1 MSASREA
8 AMHAQAASDSS
19 RPTAID
25 LFSGAG
31 GATQGLVDAGFSV
44 IGAVE
49 FDSIASES
57 YRLNH
62 PSVRLWEQDIRG
74 IRATTIARD
83 LELKPGELG
92 LLKACPPC
100 QGFSTLAEG
109 RINGD
114 DPRNE
119 LVRHT
124 IRFVRVLRPK
134 AVLIENVPGL
144 GRDRRSAELLDS
156 LRRMGYNARVY
167 HVNAVDFGVP
177 QKRKR
182 LIILALRGLRAA
194 LPETLTP
201 ADPEEPRTVRQAF
214 DQLASEVDPNDPLS
228 VPRALPAAVLRRVE
242 AIPAGG
248 NRYDLPPD
256 LQLDCHKKLAD
267 EGKSGASGSY
277 ARLRW
282 EDPAP
287 TMTTRCTTPA
297 CGPFLHPEL
306 HRPLTLR
313 EAAVIQTFPASYQFA
328 GRRGDIERQI
338 GNAVPVK
345 MAAAI
350 AGHLLDAIQGREGLP
365 EMSSETSSKK
375 TTLVGG
381 ELR

>member
-1 MSASREA
+1 MSPEAST
-8 AMHAQAASDSS
+8 HDTPLTDSS

-31 GATQGLVDAGFSV
+31 GATQGLADAGFSV

-49 FDSIASES
+49 FDPVASRS

-62 PSVRLWEQDIRG
+62 PDVYLWEQDIRSLA
-74 IRATTIARD
+74 ATKMARE
-83 LELKPGELG
+83 LELKPGDLG

-100 QGFSTLAEG
+100 QGFSSLAEG
-109 RINGD
+109 RIDGD

-124 IRFVRVLRPK
+124 IRFVRALRPK

-144 GRDRRSAELLDS
+144 GRDQRSIDLLDS
-156 LRRMGYNARVY
+156 LRRMGYNAKSY

-182 LIILALRGLRAA
+182 LIILALRGLKSV
-194 LPETLTP
+194 LPASLSPE
-201 ADPEEPRTVRQAF
+201 DPEEPRTVREAF
-214 DQLASEVDPNDPLS
+214 EQLEVEVAPNDPLS
-228 VPRALPAAVLRRVE
+228 VPRVLSGAVLRRVE
-242 AIPAGG
+242 AIPTGG
-248 NRYDLPPD
+248 NRYDLPPE
-256 LQLDCHKKLAD
+256 LQLECHIKLAK
-267 EGKSGASGSY
+267 EGKSGATGSY

-282 EDPAP
+282 GDPAP

-313 EAAVIQTFPASYQFA
+313 EAAAIQTFPATYQFA
-328 GRRGDIERQI
+328 GTRGDIERQI

-345 MAAAI
+345 MAAVI
-350 AGHLLDAIQGREGLP
+350 AGLLLAAI
-365 EMSSETSSKK
+365 
-375 TTLVGG
+375 
-381 ELR
+381 

>member
-1 MSASREA
+1 MSGRSSTGGLFLSLETGECSAERKA
-8 AMHAQAASDSS
+8 AGVSTEVATHPQANAGVF

-31 GATQGLVDAGFSV
+31 GATQGLTDAGFSV

-49 FDSIASES
+49 FDSNASAS

-62 PSVRLWEQDIRG
+62 PSVQLWEQDIRG
-74 IRATTIARD
+74 LRATAMARE
-83 LELKPGELG
+83 LNLKPGELG

-109 RINGD
+109 RIDRD

-119 LVRHT
+119 LVKHT
-124 IRFVRVLRPK
+124 IRFVRALRPK
-134 AVLIENVPGL
+134 AVLVENVPGL
-144 GRDRRSAELLDS
+144 GRDQRSKDLLES
-156 LRRMGYNARVY
+156 LHRMDYNARVY

-177 QKRKR
+177 QRRKR
-182 LIILALRGLRAA
+182 LIILALRGLKTK
-194 LPETLTP
+194 LPESLKP
-201 ADPEEPRTVRQAF
+201 SDPEEPRTVKQAF
-214 DQLASEVDPNDPLS
+214 DQLASEVAPNDPLS
-228 VPRALPAAVLRRVE
+228 IPRALPTAVQRRVE
-242 AIPAGG
+242 AIPVGG
-248 NRYDLPPD
+248 NRYDLPPE
-256 LQLDCHKKLAD
+256 LQLACHKKLAK
-267 EGKSGASGSY
+267 EGKSAATGSY

-282 EDPAP
+282 EEPAP

-313 EAAVIQTFPASYQFA
+313 EAAAIQTFPASYQFVGA
-328 GRRGDIERQI
+328 RGDVERQI

-350 AGHLLDAIQGREGLP
+350 ASHLLAAI
-365 EMSSETSSKK
+365 
-375 TTLVGG
+375 
-381 ELR
+381 

>member
-1 MSASREA
+1 MVTDLALQ
-8 AMHAQAASDSS
+8 HQAIDDVPS
-19 RPTAID
+19 PTAID

-31 GATQGLVDAGFSV
+31 GATQGLRDAGFSV

-49 FDSIASES
+49 FDSIASAS

-62 PSVRLWEQDIRG
+62 PSVRLWEQDIRNLK
-74 IRATTIARD
+74 ATVMARD
-83 LELKPGELG
+83 LNLKPGELG

-109 RINGD
+109 RIEGD

-119 LVRHT
+119 LVKHT
-124 IRFVRVLRPK
+124 VRFVRALRPK
-134 AVLIENVPGL
+134 AVLVENVPGL
-144 GRDRRSAELLDS
+144 GRDQRSKDLLDS
-156 LRRMGYNARVY
+156 LHTMGYNAKAY
-167 HVNAVDFGVP
+167 QVNAVDFGVP

-182 LIILALRGLRAA
+182 LIILALRGLRSK
-194 LPETLTP
+194 LPDSLNP
-201 ADPEEPRTVRQAF
+201 SDPEEPKTVRQTF
-214 DQLASEVDPNDPLS
+214 DQLEKEVAPHDPLS
-228 VPRALPAAVLRRVE
+228 MPRALSAAVLRRVE

-248 NRYDLPPD
+248 NRYDLPPE
-256 LQLDCHKKLAD
+256 LQLDCHKKLVN
-267 EGKSGASGSY
+267 EGKSGAAGSY

-282 EDPAP
+282 EEPAP

-313 EAAVIQTFPASYQFA
+313 EAAAIQTFPATYQFV
-328 GRRGDIERQI
+328 GSRGDVERQI

-350 AGHLLDAIQGREGLP
+350 AGHLLAAI
-365 EMSSETSSKK
+365 
-375 TTLVGG
+375 
-381 ELR
+381 

>member
-1 MSASREA
+1 MTTEVAT
-8 AMHAQAASDSS
+8 HPQAVPNAR

-31 GATQGLVDAGFSV
+31 GATQGLADAGFSV

-49 FDSIASES
+49 FDSIASAS

-62 PSVRLWEQDIRG
+62 PSVKLWEQDIR
-74 IRATTIARD
+74 
-83 LELKPGELG
+83 ELKATEMARELNIRPGELG

-109 RINGD
+109 RIDRD

-119 LVRHT
+119 LVKHT
-124 IRFVRVLRPK
+124 TRFVRALRPR
-134 AVLIENVPGL
+134 AVLVENVPGL
-144 GRDRRSAELLDS
+144 GRDQRSSDLLES
-156 LRRMGYNARVY
+156 LRRMGYNAKAY

-182 LIILALRGLRAA
+182 LIILALRGLKTE
-194 LPETLTP
+194 LPESLSP
-201 ADPEEPRTVRQAF
+201 SDPEEPRTVKQAF
-214 DQLASEVDPNDPLS
+214 DQLASEVASNDPLS
-228 VPRALPAAVLRRVE
+228 TPRALPAAVLRRVE
-242 AIPAGG
+242 AIPVGG
-248 NRYDLPPD
+248 NRYDLPPE
-256 LQLDCHKKLAD
+256 LQLDCHKKLA
-267 EGKSGASGSY
+267 EAGKSGAAGSY

-282 EDPAP
+282 EEPAP

-313 EAAVIQTFPASYQFA
+313 EAAAIQTFPASYQFV
-328 GRRGDIERQI
+328 GSRSDIERQI

-350 AGHLLDAIQGREGLP
+350 ASHLLAAI
-365 EMSSETSSKK
+365 
-375 TTLVGG
+375 
-381 ELR
+381 

>member
-1 MSASREA
+1 MSTEVAIHPQVNAEV
-8 AMHAQAASDSS
+8 S

-31 GATQGLVDAGFSV
+31 GASQGLKDAGFSV

-49 FDSIASES
+49 FDSIASAS

-62 PSVRLWEQDIRG
+62 PNVHLWEQDIRSLK
-74 IRATTIARD
+74 ATAVARE
-83 LELKPGELG
+83 LNLKPGELG

-109 RINGD
+109 RIDRD

-119 LVRHT
+119 LVKHT
-124 IRFVRVLRPK
+124 IRFVRALRPS
-134 AVLIENVPGL
+134 AVLVENVPGL
-144 GRDRRSAELLDS
+144 GRDKRSSDLLES
-156 LRRMGYNARVY
+156 LHRMGYNAKAY

-182 LIILALRGLRAA
+182 LIIVALRGLKTR
-194 LPETLTP
+194 LPMSLSP
-201 ADPEEPRTVRQAF
+201 SDPEEPKTVKQAF
-214 DQLASEVDPNDPLS
+214 DQLASEVTLNDPLS
-228 VPRALPAAVLRRVE
+228 IPRELPTYVLRRVE
-242 AIPAGG
+242 AIPVGG
-248 NRYDLPPD
+248 NRYDLPPE
-256 LQLDCHKKLAD
+256 LQLDCHKKLD
-267 EGKSGASGSY
+267 NEGKRGASGSY

-282 EDPAP
+282 EEPAP

-313 EAAVIQTFPASYQFA
+313 EAAAIQTFPASYQFV
-328 GRRGDIERQI
+328 GSRGDIERQI

-350 AGHLLDAIQGREGLP
+350 ASHLLAVI
-365 EMSSETSSKK
+365 
-375 TTLVGG
+375 
-381 ELR
+381 